1 MKSFI
6 AVCVLLCA
14 STVFAQ
20 GFQTK
25 PMNGPSCLGGVCPVP
40 QDFGGWQPARIDN
53 VDQTAGADAAKQ
65 YFIPFRNEMVKQQAE
80 TKAEIG
86 SLQGQMDQII
96 NSLNS
101 MKNQQVQVP
110 PVPEAPKEDE
120 ASKMKTMLGR
130 LTDKEASWLAEHGG
144 PISGRIAA
152 NAEENM
158 DSDSAA
164 VRFKGF
170 TQAKVALLI
179 FCATIIIIL
188 ALVVRV
194 GHKLVD
200 KFNLLEKAKE
210 AAAKTS
216 TTADDKAVE
225 LWEKLHNRIDGVEQK
240 IADQLPNLAAL
251 KAKADAA
258 INIGT
263 AAALAAPA
271 GSAASAAAATVAAA
285 AAKTAAT
292 Q

>member
-6 AVCVLLCA
+6 TACVLLCA

-25 PMNGPSCLGGVCPVP
+25 PMSGPSCSDGNC
-40 QDFGGWQPARIDN
+40 GGWQPARIDN
-53 VDQTAGADAAKQ
+53 VDQTAIGEAAKK
-65 YFIPFRNEMVKQQAE
+65 YFIPFRNEMAKQQAE

-86 SLQGQMDQII
+86 SLRGQMDQI
-96 NSLNS
+96 LDA
-101 MKNQQVQVP
+101 MKNQQVQTP
-110 PVPEAPKEDE
+110 PEPAPEAPKEDE
-120 ASKMKTMLGR
+120 ASRMKTMLGR

-144 PISGRIAA
+144 PLSSRLAA

-179 FCATIIIIL
+179 FCATIVVIL

-225 LWEKLHNRIDGVEQK
+225 LWEKLHNRVDGVEQK
-240 IADQLPNLAAL
+240 IKDQLPDLAAL

-258 INIGT
+258 LSVGT

-271 GSAASAAAATVAAA
+271 GPTASVAAATAAA
-285 AAKTAAT
+285 AAKTAA
-292 Q
+292 